1 MSVQRR
7 FGCPGPD
14 FRTREST
21 ALHPYS
27 PDIGMG
33 GRECRRAALYHD
45 GMNSPGELKRNR
57 VLFAGRTTVDAL
69 YWLDELPREDT
80 KVFARAFR
88 IALGGPACNAA
99 IAHAALG
106 GRATLLSAVGRGP
119 WAELVR
125 RELKR
130 HGIALTDLA
139 AGTDYE
145 TP

>member
-80 KVFARAFR
+80 KVFARAFHQASR
-88 IALGGPACNAA
+88 GHPPSSARQTERGSSSTL
-99 IAHAALG
+99 
-106 GRATLLSAVGRGP
+106 RASSFH
-119 WAELVR
+119 
-125 RELKR
+125 
-130 HGIALTDLA
+130 HG
-139 AGTDYE
+139 
-145 TP
+145 